1 MPAVA
6 SLPPAQGIA
15 DPCER
20 DFAALRTAYRASG
33 GIARGDDLARLLDE
47 HHSGDF
53 VSLAMSILEGD
64 LFAFQWQQTFWV
76 PMFQFDLRDL
86 SVKPNHNARLVLTEL
101 AGEFDG
107 WALAQWFAEPNHSL
121 HGARPVDVL
130 NVNLPDVLQAA
141 RTDRFIAA
149 G

>member
-6 SLPPAQGIA
+6 SLRPAQANA
-15 DPCER
+15 DPCDQE
-20 DFAALRTAYRASG
+20 FAVLRTAYRASG

-53 VSLAMSILEGD
+53 VSLAMSILEAEV
-64 LFAFQWQQTFWV
+64 FAFQWRQTFWV

-86 SVKPNHNARLVLTEL
+86 SVKPNHNARRVLTEL

-107 WALAQWFAEPNHSL
+107 WALALWFAEPNHGL

-130 NVNLPDVLQAA
+130 NAKLPDVLQAA
-141 RTDRFIAA
+141 RSDRFIAA

>member
-1 MPAVA
+1 MSAVA
-6 SLPPAQGIA
+6 SLLPAQGIA
-15 DPCER
+15 DPCDQ

-53 VSLAMSILEGD
+53 VSLAMSILEGE

-86 SVKPNHNARLVLTEL
+86 SVKPNPNARRVLTEL

-107 WALAQWFAEPNHSL
+107 WALALWFAQPNHWL

-130 NVNLPDVLQAA
+130 NANLSEVLQAA

>member
-6 SLPPAQGIA
+6 SRSPAPA
-15 DPCER
+15 SAEPCDR
-20 DFAALRTAYRASG
+20 DFAVLRTAYRASG
-33 GIARGDDLARLLDE
+33 GIARGDDLARFLGE

-53 VSLAMSILEGD
+53 VSLAMSILEGE

-86 SVKPNHNARLVLTEL
+86 VVKPNPNARRVLNEL

-107 WALAQWFAEPNHSL
+107 WALALWFAQPNHWL

-130 NVNLPDVLQAA
+130 NADLPEVLQAA

>member
-1 MPAVA
+1 M
-6 SLPPAQGIA
+6 
-15 DPCER
+15 
-20 DFAALRTAYRASG
+20 LRTAYRASG
-33 GIARGDDLARLLDE
+33 GIARGDDLARFLNE

-53 VSLAMSILEGD
+53 VSLAMSILEGE
-64 LFAFQWQQTFWV
+64 LFAFQWQQAFWV

-86 SVKPNHNARLVLTEL
+86 WVKPNPNARRVLTEL

-107 WALAQWFAEPNHSL
+107 WALALWFAQPNDLL
-121 HGARPVDVL
+121 HGARPVDL
-130 NVNLPDVLQAA
+130 LDASLPDVLQAA

>member
-6 SLPPAQGIA
+6 SLLPAQGIA
-15 DPCER
+15 DPCDQ

-53 VSLAMSILEGD
+53 VSLAMSILEGE
-64 LFAFQWQQTFWV
+64 LFAFQWQHTFWI

-86 SVKPNHNARLVLTEL
+86 SIREGPHRVLAEL
-101 AGEFDG
+101 ESVFDG
-107 WALAQWFAEPNHSL
+107 WSMAVWFAQRNSWL
-121 HGARPVDVL
+121 HGHRPVDL
-130 NVNLPDVLQAA
+130 LDADLDSVLQAA
-141 RTDRFIAA
+141 CADRFIAN

>member
-6 SLPPAQGIA
+6 SRMPPQASTE
-15 DPCER
+15 PCDH
-20 DFAALRTAYRASG
+20 DFAMLRKAYRASG
-33 GIARGDDLARLLDE
+33 GIARGDDLARFLSE

-53 VSLAMSILEGD
+53 VSLAMLILEGD

-76 PMFQFDLRDL
+76 PMFQFDLSDL
-86 SVKPNHNARLVLTEL
+86 SVKPNPNAGQVLTEL

-107 WALAQWFAEPNHSL
+107 WALALWFAEPNHWL
-121 HGARPVDVL
+121 QGARPVDVL
-130 NVNLPDVLQAA
+130 NANLPDVLQAA